1 MIALD
6 TNSIVRMLIED
17 DKKQAKAVQ
26 DIVKLA
32 EKNSKQILVLS
43 EVLIE
48 TVWVLES
55 VYKCPRNEI
64 VNFLATLISNS
75 VFIFKDSLIIRSA
88 IKQYKQGED
97 FADLIIVGQAKKQNA
112 KIFFS
117 FDKKLQKLFPDY
129 VVEKIKNP
137 E

>member
-6 TNSIVRMLIED
+6 TNAIVRMLIED
-17 DKKQAKAVQ
+17 DEEQAKAVK

-32 EKNSKQILVLS
+32 EKYSKQILVLS

-55 VYKCPRNEI
+55 VYKCARNEV
-64 VNFLATLISNS
+64 VNFLETLISNS

-112 KIFFS
+112 KKFFT
-117 FDKKLQKLFPDY
+117 
-129 VVEKIKNP
+129 KNFTV
-137 E
+137 